1 MQNYRIIK
9 SIQPV
14 FDKSIERQV
23 IEEINNQLRYFYDI
37 NRYVV
42 LLGVLEN
49 PILQSLTLEILYG
62 RGVFHFRISKYEPID
77 IDHIISTIEPE
88 VRNANQIYKER

>member
-1 MQNYRIIK
+1 MQKYRIIK
-9 SIQPV
+9 SIQSG
-14 FDKSIERQV
+14 FYNLIERQV
-23 IEEINNQLRYFYDI
+23 VEEINNQLRYFYGI

-49 PILQSLTLEILYG
+49 PILQSLTLELSYD
-62 RGVFHFRISKYEPID
+62 RGVFHFRISEYEPID
-77 IDHIISTIEPE
+77 IDNIISTIEPE

>member
-1 MQNYRIIK
+1 MQKYRIIK
-9 SIQPV
+9 SIQSV
-14 FDKSIERQV
+14 FNNSIERQV
-23 IEEINNQLRYFYDI
+23 IEEINNQLRYFYGI

-42 LLGVLEN
+42 LVGVLEN
-49 PILQSLTLEILYG
+49 PILKSLTLEISYD
-62 RGVFHFRISKYEPID
+62 RGVFHFRISEYEPID